1 LEKYIRLIFLPHF
14 TTTAYGLYEKIIL
27 LLIPLIFHR
36 IITIDPNQGYSV
48 FEFLQTDTPMQK
60 VHTAS
65 IDFPKRLGLLTQTYG
80 CMVFSTRFV
89 YFINLVLSP

>member
-1 LEKYIRLIFLPHF
+1 LEKYICLIFLPHF
-14 TTTAYGLYEKIIL
+14 PTTTYSFNEKIIL

-36 IITIDPNQGYSV
+36 IITEIMILNHRNNH
-48 FEFLQTDTPMQK
+48 FLQTDTPMHK